1 MKKSESAP
9 AEAPQSSVPEK
20 TDVIPESHT
29 VEPKRG
35 GSVTIPKEGSAN
47 A

>member
-1 MKKSESAP
+1 MKKNEPAP
-9 AEAPQSSVPEK
+9 AEAPQPAVPEK
-20 TDVIPESHT
+20 PESHT